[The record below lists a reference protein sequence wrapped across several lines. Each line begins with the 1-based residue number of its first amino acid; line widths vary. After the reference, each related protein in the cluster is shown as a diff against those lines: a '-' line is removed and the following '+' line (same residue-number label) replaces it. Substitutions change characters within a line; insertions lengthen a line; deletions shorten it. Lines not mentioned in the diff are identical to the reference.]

1 MGSGRLAVISCLLLT
16 LAVFAADVEGEDGSC
31 LFQKNLALSQH
42 ELLAQEE
49 ERAAKSCTCLSFHE
63 AYAEYGVKCGQG
75 YEFWIMSKNEKPVA
89 KDDKFLEL
97 MSSPQQQVTYDE
109 YCTKFYMS
117 MRENYCP
124 SVRMERDPDAT
135 GLAAASWCYVSAE
148 CQEASPVPDSK
159 AALRTCDEGKDV
171 LMKTMTPAK
180 LLTYAQDNNLNL
192 LTTFQHAYQY
202 FDRSAKAKE
211 VGNFNMGATAED
223 QKKQEEETALRVK
236 QAEDLLAS
244 AKAPSLLYPSA
255 DHMQKKWI
263 AYGTQRWNL
272 MFDLDVYM
280 GTPMDLLPTSHTFFA
295 MCMEGCS
302 GEAASFYENQPGHAS
317 PWGVKPVTANSPQSF
332 AAIKSETSVADTC
345 KCLPWKDV
353 YGSERV
359 ECGQGLEFAALDPA
373 TTYDIS
379 KPFGAKDAGFQALQA
394 KSKEGNPVGKD
405 NTPTDKFCQGFFGRI
420 QADVCVNQ
428 QFQATTEVADKGQW
442 CYVSKECQN
451 LHGGAVVP
459 GTDLSTKVCQK
470 GEDLRLRD
478 MKPSELVPFALNH
491 GVEASMLMGYA
502 YRTTN
507 EDASALSQDR
517 IQKMQASG
525 EPTHVTS
532 LSTPFATHKVIRGDE
547 VYHMNYRKFLTQN
560 PIGLSMIRR
569 KHHMETY
576 RESKAPPLPLTT
588 YKEQLAKME

>member
-1 MGSGRLAVISCLLLT
+1 MSSGRIVVVFCLLL
-16 LAVFAADVEGEDGSC
+16 AFAASAADMEGEDGSC
-31 LFQKNLALSQH
+31 LFQKNLELSQH
-42 ELLAQEE
+42 ELLAQENQE
-49 ERAAKSCTCLSFHE
+49 AEDSCTCLSFHE
-63 AYAEYGVKCGQG
+63 AYAEHGVKCGQG
-75 YEFWIMSKNEKPVA
+75 YEFWLMTKNDEPLEKDAEWLKALGSQPA
-89 KDDKFLEL
+89 A
-97 MSSPQQQVTYDE
+97 YDNF
-109 YCTKFYMS
+109 CTKFYMS

-124 SVRMERDPDAT
+124 SVKMERTPDAK
-135 GLAAASWCYVSAE
+135 GLEAGSWCYVSAE
-148 CQEASPVPDSK
+148 CKHASPVPDSK
-159 AALRTCDEGKDV
+159 AAVKMCEEGKDI
-171 LMKTMTPAK
+171 LMSTMTPAK
-180 LLTYAQDNNLNL
+180 LLTYAQDSNLNL
-192 LTTFQHAYQY
+192 FTTFQHAYQY
-202 FDRSAKAKE
+202 IDHSAKAKE

-236 QAEDLLAS
+236 QAENLLS
-244 AKAPSLLYPSA
+244 NAKAPSILYPSG
-255 DHMQKKWI
+255 DSMQKKWI
-263 AYGTQRWNL
+263 AYGKQRWNL
-272 MFDLDVYM
+272 MYDLDVYM

-405 NTPTDKFCQGFFGRI
+405 NTPTDKFCQGFFERI

-428 QFQATTEVADKGQW
+428 QFQAATEAADKGQW
-442 CYVSKECQN
+442 CYVSKECQS

-459 GTDLSTKVCQK
+459 GTDVSTKVCQQ

-478 MKPSELVPFALNH
+478 MKPSELLPFALNQN
-491 GVEASMLMGYA
+491 VEAGMLMGFA
-502 YRTTN
+502 YRTTD
-507 EDASALSQDR
+507 EDASTLSQEQ
-517 IQKMQASG
+517 IQKLQASG

-532 LSTPFATHKVIRGDE
+532 LSTPFATHKVIRDDE
-547 VYHMNYRKFLTQN
+547 VYHMNYRKFLTKAPQ
-560 PIGLSMIRR
+560 GLSMIRR